1 MMPRLVTLAVLT
13 LLFAA
18 FAAWPVPDVNE
29 AVYLT
34 KARHFADP
42 TWGRGDFFLE
52 TRDAHGGFFILFGR
66 LLATVPLETGA
77 WICRWIGWLAVAAG
91 FRHAVVPLAAN
102 PHASPSASRDDT
114 WRTAAFVLVAG
125 GLFAVAL
132 RATPMAG
139 EWLLGGCEA
148 KVCAWACVLAGI
160 GEVARGRWASGVC
173 AMGAGT
179 WLHVLVGGWG
189 MVALVGARLMGRGC
203 DDPCGEGGQAPG
215 PRWSAALF
223 FAAGIGLAAAGVV
236 PALGLASAASDADR
250 AAAIRI
256 YVVERLPHHL
266 LPRTFAEPMVARH
279 LLAIAVWWL
288 LTRLVQP
295 TPPRRRLVRFTLAVL
310 AISLAGWL
318 ISLAEPLAPARVL
331 ALLRY
336 YWFRLGDVVVPFA
349 LAVSGSAVTCDAAT
363 CRRVAPLP
371 PWVVRTAVVLG
382 LVGGVAVESAH
393 WPLPGRTGLVPR
405 ADSKVA
411 GPPWIDICAWVRD
424 HTPADACF
432 LTPRGAASFTW
443 RTERREV
450 VSWKNSPQDVAG
462 LLEWRRRIIDCF
474 SADGSL
480 ADMERSTAALG
491 AQRLREVADRYGAE
505 FAIVPADVTA
515 LADLPFPVL
524 HTNGGYVVLDL
535 RDTR

>member
-1 MMPRLVTLAVLT
+1 MMPRLVTLAALT
-13 LLFAA
+13 LFFAA

-52 TRDAHGGFFILFGR
+52 TPDAHGGFFILFGP
-66 LLATVPLETGA
+66 LLAAVPLETGA

-91 FRHAVVPLAAN
+91 FCHAVVPLAAN
-102 PHASPSASRDDT
+102 PHPTRASPRDEA

-132 RATPMAG
+132 RSTPMAG

-148 KVCAWACVLAGI
+148 KVTAWACVLAGI
-160 GEVARGRWASGVC
+160 GEIARGRWASAVC

-189 MVALVGARLMGRGC
+189 MVALVGARLMGHGW
-203 DDPCGEGGQAPG
+203 DHAIGDGGERPG
-215 PRWSAALF
+215 PRWSNPLLI
-223 FAAGIGLAAAGVV
+223 AAGIGLAAAGVV
-236 PALGLASAASDADR
+236 PALGLASAASPADR

-288 LTRLVQP
+288 LSRLVPP
-295 TPPRRRLVRFTLAVL
+295 TPARRRLMWFTLAVL
-310 AISLAGWL
+310 AISLTGSL
-318 ISLAEPLAPARVL
+318 IALAEPLAPTRVL
-331 ALLRY
+331 SLLRY
-336 YWFRLGDVVVPFA
+336 YWFRMGDVVVPFA
-349 LAVSGSAVTCDAAT
+349 LAVTASAVACDTAA
-363 CRRVAPLP
+363 CRGLVPLP
-371 PWVVRTAVVLG
+371 PWLVRTAVVLG
-382 LVGGVAVESAH
+382 LVGSIAVESVH
-393 WPLPGRTGLVPR
+393 WPLPGRTGLLPR

-411 GPPWIDICAWVRD
+411 GPAWIDICDWVRD
-424 HTPADACF
+424 HTSAEACF

-443 RTERREV
+443 RTARREV

-480 ADMERSTAALG
+480 SDMERSTAALG
-491 AQRLREVADRYGAE
+491 ARRLRDVADRYDAD
-505 FAIVPADVTA
+505 FAIVPVDVTG

-524 HTNGGYVVLDL
+524 HTNDGYVVLDL